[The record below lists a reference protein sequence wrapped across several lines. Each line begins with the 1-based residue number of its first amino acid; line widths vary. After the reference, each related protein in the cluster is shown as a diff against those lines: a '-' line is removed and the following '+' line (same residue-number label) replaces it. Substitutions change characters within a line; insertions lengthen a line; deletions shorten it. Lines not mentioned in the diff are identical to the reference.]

1 MKIYLEICRN
11 NMELKY
17 SKDALDDLDQIV
29 EFIAKDSP
37 SRALSFID
45 RLKSN
50 IELLIIFPSLG
61 VSCQS
66 KGLLEDCRVMI
77 FESYLIFYS
86 VSEKNILVLSII
98 NAAEDYTK
106 Q

>member
-1 MKIYLEICRN
+1 MKVYLEICRN

-29 EFIAKDSP
+29 E
-37 SRALSFID
+37 FID